1 MKNYLKNNNL
11 FSLALKKYVLNML
24 YVWYWR
30 AEHWRSSLEDIALT
44 LPIKV
49 MVEGQRLMSSNT
61 YNLLI
66 GGGIGLD
73 AASL

>member
-1 MKNYLKNNNL
+1 
-11 FSLALKKYVLNML
+11 ML
-24 YVWYWR
+24 YVWYWT
-30 AEHWRSSLEDIALT
+30 AEHWRSSLEDITLT

-49 MVEGQRLMSSNT
+49 MVEGQRLISSNT

-66 GGGIGLD
+66 GGGTGLD

>member
-1 MKNYLKNNNL
+1 
-11 FSLALKKYVLNML
+11 ML